1 MIVEVGRLSSQ
12 IFGGLQVH
20 AAHQMEA
27 SLGVQLRQ
35 KPNMHVVSENNSQY
49 TSTFRLW
56 IPQLDFD
63 SSVTC
68 LSNCIWRF
76 ST

>member
-27 SLGVQLRQ
+27 SLGVLY
-35 KPNMHVVSENNSQY
+35 NCLLTI
-49 TSTFRLW
+49 TSKT
-56 IPQLDFD
+56 
-63 SSVTC
+63 
-68 LSNCIWRF
+68 
-76 ST
+76 